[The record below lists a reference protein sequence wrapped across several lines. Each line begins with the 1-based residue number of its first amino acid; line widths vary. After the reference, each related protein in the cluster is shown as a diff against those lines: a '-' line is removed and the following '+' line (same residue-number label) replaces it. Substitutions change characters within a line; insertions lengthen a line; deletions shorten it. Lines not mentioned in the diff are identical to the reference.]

1 MPEPVMEKS
10 EPRIVGTIHQM
21 SRATGA
27 LAEALE
33 EGIDV
38 AKRVGKHSSDAAE
51 QLMDDTTERIKRHP
65 AETVVAAFALG
76 FIIGGFIDWITRRK

>member
-1 MPEPVMEKS
+1 MPEAVMEKP

-27 LAEALE
+27 FAEALE

-38 AKRVGKHSSDAAE
+38 AKRVGKHGSDAAE
-51 QLMDDTTERIKRHP
+51 QLMDDAADRIKRHP

-76 FIIGGFIDWITRRK
+76 FMIGGFFDWITRRR